1 MTDTAQPCDT
11 ALIVDGAV
19 TSVWLAREADS
30 LPAPEEG
37 QYVEFTAG
45 TAFAGML
52 WDGEALTVPPPPP
65 PSLAEMLAAVNA
77 TRDQRINGVF
87 AFQGHTYQCGPLD
100 RENIQALARKAREA
114 QAAGAEPGDLRW
126 FTLVGGG
133 DLLPDQD
140 FAWIAADN
148 TLVPMDAWGPPAL
161 EDRWLIFK
169 MAQTLYGRGLK
180 DALAAAPEAMR
191 PAILAGAVWPD

>member
-1 MTDTAQPCDT
+1 MSEVVQPCDT
-11 ALIVDGAV
+11 ALVIDGV
-19 TSVWLAREADS
+19 VKSVWLAREAS
-30 LPAPEEG
+30 TLPPPEEG
-37 QYVEFTAG
+37 FLVEFPAN

-52 WDGEALTVPPPPP
+52 WDGEALTLPPPPE
-65 PSLAEMLAAVNA
+65 PSLAELIARVNA
-77 TRDQRINGVF
+77 TRDARIDGTF
-87 AFQGHTYQCGPLD
+87 EHQGHRYQCGPLD

-126 FTLVGGG
+126 FELVGGG

-148 TLVPMDAWGPPAL
+148 SLVPMDAWGPPAL

-169 MAQTLYGRGLK
+169 MAQTLYGRALK
-180 DALAAAPEAMR
+180 DALAAAPEGDRA
-191 PAILAGAVWPD
+191 AIYAAAVWPD